1 MKRIIILAIIGLC
14 ISGASMAQGQKLKG
28 RLIDKDHYPV
38 KNAKVTVKG
47 TTLSLSL
54 IHI

>member
-1 MKRIIILAIIGLC
+1 
-14 ISGASMAQGQKLKG
+14 MAQGQKLKG

-47 TTLSLSL
+47 TNLSTTSDKDGIIVMKLPT
-54 IHI
+54 IN